1 MSKGNCRDSEPVE
14 AYCFLVTANFT
25 ERGDAS
31 VPAGSAKNCKVSRIG
46 SNDEAIAK
54 VYNNDMLMRH
64 IVSFVT
70 DINDRIH
77 IELSSARL
85 RFISRTSIWRFKSGG
100 ETLSLSYKTLN
111 SYVSVEIGDV
121 WFVLP
126 STTLDNRRDKNK
138 RCTTQ
143 PLKLMNTLYGM
154 AERFALGI
162 TNVRLGGAELWS
174 AGVQNHQ
181 LIVTADLLRF
191 INDRLKNLKAISFRH
206 CGFDECAMGYL
217 SSMECSLPNRIREL
231 SICGVWFDRNPL
243 ISEFTRLITPSL
255 RVLKL
260 ENFKVGQLGSMLLDR
275 VRNQQMVLDDI
286 HIQLSPSSLQGV
298 SVNAFRSFLND
309 VSAVTR
315 ELRIDVHSPRRSGEI
330 LLFAIR
336 NITFLANIAELR
348 LFVQPS
354 SRPEAENVTHIFNHL
369 GKLPNL
375 RKFAC
380 GNWKSYDVTAA
391 LSNGLR
397 FCFLL
402 RDLEIWNIYASVN
415 DELTMLLSGIPSNIQ
430 ILYLRS
436 LPITDTDIVDLCQ
449 RLSCL
454 TNLRLAKLSRIS
466 SRGIFQSL
474 SKLRQLEVLKSS
486 VPVNSM
492 VLRFLTNNT
501 ILRELRKFTIVVTTG
516 TPEHY
521 IDTLSQHFASVHCS
535 RHYANQRWCYVEVE
549 GRKLR
554 S

>member
-1 MSKGNCRDSEPVE
+1 MSKRNCRESEPVE
-14 AYCFLVTANFT
+14 AYCFLVAANFT
-25 ERGDAS
+25 EQGHVS
-31 VPAGSAKNCKVSRIG
+31 VPAGPAKNCNVSR

-70 DINDRIH
+70 DIN
-77 IELSSARL
+77 
-85 RFISRTSIWRFKSGG
+85 
-100 ETLSLSYKTLN
+100 TLN

-191 INDRLKNLKAISFRH
+191 INDRLKNLRSISFRH

-217 SSMECSLPNRIREL
+217 SSMECSLPDRIREL

-243 ISEFTRLITPSL
+243 ISEFSRLITPSL

-260 ENFKVGQLGSMLLDR
+260 ETFKVGQLGSMLLDR

-298 SVNAFRSFLND
+298 SVNALRNFLND

-315 ELRIDVHSPRRSGEI
+315 EFRIDVHSPRRSGEI

-336 NITFLANIAELR
+336 NITFLTNIAELR

-354 SRPEAENVTHIFNHL
+354 SRTEAENVTHIFNHL

-402 RDLEIWNIYASVN
+402 RDLEICCLSTLLVSTVQGITVINDGAMWKSRDANCGVN
-415 DELTMLLSGIPSNIQ
+415 HRFVAIRFFHYSQEMFFTGVC
-430 ILYLRS
+430 Y
-436 LPITDTDIVDLCQ
+436 
-449 RLSCL
+449 SCL
-454 TNLRLAKLSRIS
+454 SQSIILNRASLR
-466 SRGIFQSL
+466 
-474 SKLRQLEVLKSS
+474 VKSS
-486 VPVNSM
+486 
-492 VLRFLTNNT
+492 LA
-501 ILRELRKFTIVVTTG
+501 
-516 TPEHY
+516 
-521 IDTLSQHFASVHCS
+521 FAMKD
-535 RHYANQRWCYVEVE
+535 Q
-549 GRKLR
+549 G
-554 S
+554 